1 MYVPQSVCSAAWIV
15 GTWYVLWNFVPNVKP
30 PQLTVHCYVPLSL
43 QFPPSTS
50 TPFEKTK
57 SPASE
62 QTSISEEVPEEEE
75 GEGEGDVVEVFEKTD
90 VTESRAEQTSVLRTV
105 SSAPSTSHAEGSGE
119 VDRTGKSVTE
129 EPSCRLS
136 GGGEPLGSKRSEG
149 EEGPPPAGSQ
159 DRDREITRST
169 TTPSTIEEY
178 PLVHR
183 LAKTDYTTTERCL
196 CV

>member
-1 MYVPQSVCSAAWIV
+1 M
-15 GTWYVLWNFVPNVKP
+15 P
-30 PQLTVHCYVPLSL
+30 P
-43 QFPPSTS
+43 FTS

-57 SPASE
+57 SPVSE

-75 GEGEGDVVEVFEKTD
+75 EEGEGDVVEVFEKTD
-90 VTESRAEQTSVLRTV
+90 VAESLAEQTSVLRTV
-105 SSAPSTSHAEGSGE
+105 SNAPSTSQAEGTEE
-119 VDRTGKSVTE
+119 VDRSGKSVTE
-129 EPSCRLS
+129 EPSCGLS
-136 GGGEPLGSKRSEG
+136 GGEPLGSKWSVG

-183 LAKTDYTTTERCL
+183 LTKTDYTTTERCL
-196 CV
+196 GAWSLGNGTAETAMIHAGVQ